1 MANTKVTTGVI
12 KDDAVGADQ
21 LASNAVVT
29 ASIADNAVTTAKI
42 SDDAILT
49 AKISNSAI
57 TNAKMSANSVDSD
70 QYVDGSI
77 DTAHIA
83 DSQITSAKLDTN
95 IAVSGTLTLGSHL
108 IMGDGD
114 ILKMGASADLQIYHD
129 GSASIITDVGT
140 GDLRLLGNNLKL
152 GKSDNSATYL
162 YATEDGSVELYYAGA
177 KKLETASSGVTVTGV
192 ITTDGLTTSA
202 DINFGDN
209 DKAVFG
215 AGSDLQIY
223 HDGSNSIISDEGT
236 GGIKIFTA
244 GVATSGFYK
253 IGGEELATFEPDGP
267 VTLYHNDVAK
277 LATTSTGIKI
287 GAGGHPVDTDAD
299 DIVVMNT
306 SGASGIT
313 ISAQNNS
320 VSSLRFGDSD
330 LARSGM
336 FYYNHNDNYLRIDT
350 SGTERMRIDSSGTIK
365 SSVNGSNANLI
376 LDNDADTPYLRFD
389 ESSASK
395 FTIGEGSVVGGA
407 SGDGFYDFYAVAGI
421 GQRFFTN
428 AAERMRITSAGLV
441 GIGTSG
447 PVSQMHLS
455 TSTAQDDAHGQL
467 KVVQT
472 DTSGGASTNAGIN
485 VMNHYGTSQFMQWE
499 DNGLR
504 IGSRIL
510 TNSGNGNVILTTG
523 ADAEAM
529 RLLANGNVG
538 INDSSPDRTLHV
550 NSGGTNVVA
559 KFEST
564 DQTAAIEFTDNAG
577 SAEIGG
583 VGNDVVFFPAGAEKA
598 RITSAGLLGIGTT
611 SPSAP
616 LDVVTDSVV
625 YAAEFTQQKT
635 SNGDGVFIQ
644 VGSTASADYALT
656 VRSDAGNTSCLAVK
670 ADKKVGIGT
679 FLPDAMLH
687 LEGGNEEAKIK
698 FSVGTGNADKFKIY
712 ASSSG
717 RLYVNSYS
725 GNTGVY
731 LNYNGTSWTSNS
743 DETLKDNISSL
754 GTVGDKL
761 KNYRTSYFTW
771 KADTETPPKRNIG
784 FIAQDWE
791 TDFPE
796 VVTKKEGETL
806 GMQYTETIPILLK
819 YIQELEARITALEA

>member
-510 TNSGNGNVILTTG
+510 TNSGVGNVVFTAGADSEKMRIDASGNVIIGASTSNIDVAIGNTG
-523 ADAEAM
+523 TVGHLGRTGSGGLLHLGGDDCQV
-529 RLLANGNVG
+529 RLQNS
-538 INDSSPDRTLHV
+538 ILHHD
-550 NSGGTNVVA
+550 NSGNTNLYLRNHYTTLGNDNAARVTLEAGTLVFA
-559 KFEST
+559 TST
-564 DQTAAIEFTDNAG
+564 SYTERMRINSNGSVEIGSANNAG
-577 SAEIGG
+577 SLKII
-583 VGNDVVFFPAGAEKA
+583 N
-598 RITSAGLLGIGTT
+598 TSADVLILDRRGSDGTVVLFRNDDTNVGGISVSGSGVVYNTT
-611 SPSAP
+611 SDYRLKENVESI
-616 LDVVTDSVV
+616 
-625 YAAEFTQQKT
+625 E
-635 SNGDGVFIQ
+635 NGLERLNQ
-644 VGSTASADYALT
+644 L
-656 VRSDAGNTSCLAVK
+656 NPVK
-670 ADKKVGIGT
+670 FDWKE
-679 FLPDAMLH
+679 D
-687 LEGGNEEAKIK
+687 
-698 FSVGTGNADKFKIY
+698 
-712 ASSSG
+712 
-717 RLYVNSYS
+717 
-725 GNTGVY
+725 
-731 LNYNGTSWTSNS
+731 GTSS
-743 DETLKDNISSL
+743 E
-754 GTVGDKL
+754 
-761 KNYRTSYFTW
+761 
-771 KADTETPPKRNIG
+771 G
-784 FIAQDWE
+784 FIAHEVQEIFPDAVSGEKDAE
-791 TDFPE
+791 TMQGMDYGRITPLLVKAIQE
-796 VVTKKEGETL
+796 QQTLIESLTARIETL
-806 GMQYTETIPILLK
+806 EG
-819 YIQELEARITALEA
+819 